1 MYVVFKV
8 YHDPDYEGREVFLVG
23 VFDNLETVQEICKRD
38 VCKGTF
44 YRKLE
49 INKEDFIEI

>member
-8 YHDPDYEGREVFLVG
+8 YHDPDYEGREVFLIG

-49 INKEDFIEI
+49 INKECFIEI